1 MKTIVYTII
10 SISIFFGILPI
21 LQAQE
26 VDNPPEELVD
36 KEWYLTK
43 LIIDEEEMP
52 FVPDEEVEQ
61 SLFNIWPFDDPNDNI
76 VYAEVLYCEW
86 GSSAIL
92 FEGENEFYFDS
103 FVYLMHDYWYCEMY
117 ENIDY
122 HYIYI
127 DEFWMNSDS
136 YLGPD
141 YAYPF
146 HFYYTINQLEE
157 HQELIVI
164 NDNGYEAHF
173 QNVPYLSVDK
183 KQKSNLTLYPNP
195 VKEHLFIENL
205 TENVQLTIYDLS
217 GMKLLSQEINTSTES
232 INVSLLSGGMYF
244 YEILQ
249 NGKALKTGKLIKN

>member
-1 MKTIVYTII
+1 MKTIIYTII
-10 SISIFFGILPI
+10 SIFIFFGILPI

-26 VDNPPEELVD
+26 VDNPQEELVD

-76 VYAEVLYCEW
+76 VSAEVLYCEW
-86 GSSAIL
+86 GNSAIL

-103 FVYLMHDYWYCEMY
+103 FVYLMHDYWNCEIQ

-122 HYIYI
+122 HYIYF
-127 DEFWMNSDS
+127 DVFWMNSDS

-183 KQKSNLTLYPNP
+183 QQKPNLTLYPNP
-195 VKEHLFIENL
+195 TDDFLYIENL
-205 TENVQLTIYDLS
+205 TNPVQIEIYDLS
-217 GMKLLSQEINTSTES
+217 GKVLLSKEVDEATKQVN
-232 INVSLLSGGMYF
+232 LSQLSEGVYL
-244 YEILQ
+244 YQLSQ
-249 NGKALKTGKLIKN
+249 NGQKVKTGKLVKN